1 MDKKKVKTE
10 AKPAPKASETAK
22 LYQLKI
28 TLRHIT
34 PLIWRRVLV
43 RSDTSIAQM
52 HSIVQ
57 TVMGWEDLHLHQ
69 FIIHGKAYGIYRD
82 CGISFADDPHL
93 VRLREFK
100 LRKSERFVYEYDMGD
115 WWLHDI
121 RMEQVLPLEARKQ
134 YPICIEGDGDCPPED
149 CGGPGGFMEL
159 MQERSS
165 WSELAQLHEDMALIA
180 QRLLDFY
187 AGGSRPTYDDDDFM
201 EAMERL
207 RMREEDDPIEFNRR
221 EVNVALRKNAKET
234 PCTSASK

>member
-1 MDKKKVKTE
+1 MDETKTKTD
-10 AKPAPKASETAK
+10 AKPAAKASETVK
-22 LYQLKI
+22 VYQLKI

-52 HSIVQ
+52 HAIVQ

-82 CGISFADDPHL
+82 CGISFADNPHQ
-93 VRLREFK
+93 VRLRDFK

-121 RMEQVLPLEARKQ
+121 RLEQVLPLEPRKQ

-165 WSELAQLHEDMALIA
+165 WSELAQMQEDMSLIA

-187 AGGSRPTYDDDDFM
+187 HGGPRPTYEDDEFM

-207 RMREEDDPIEFNRR
+207 EAREEDAPIEFNRR
-221 EVNVALRKNAKET
+221 EVNVALRKIAKET